1 MSITQETANLIET
14 LAHAASQIGS
24 TPASGKINQLI
35 VSLLP
40 ATGGDTAES
49 IAEALRQDNEALQL
63 ELTSLGIS
71 ARIGAENLELL
82 RDKLTDINQI
92 ATEALVQVDAQNMV
106 DLADDLREIIT
117 LSAPAEVAPVE
128 A

>member
-24 TPASGKINQLI
+24 TAASAKINQLI
-35 VSLLP
+35 VDILP
-40 ATGGDTAES
+40 AASGDTAES
-49 IAEALRQDNEALQL
+49 IAEALRQDNAALQL

-71 ARIGAENLELL
+71 ARIGAENLALL
-82 RDKLTDINQI
+82 RGKLAEITQI
-92 ATEALVQVDAQNMV
+92 ATMSVSGSSDYEIDE
-106 DLADDLREIIT
+106 DLKKIIS
-117 LSAPAEVAPVE
+117 LSELAPPVE

>member
-49 IAEALRQDNEALQL
+49 IAEALRQDNAALQL

-71 ARIGAENLELL
+71 ARIGAENLEVL
-82 RDKLTDINQI
+82 RGKLEEIHQI
-92 ATEALVQVDAQNMV
+92 ASEALVAIGDTNANI
-106 DLADDLREIIT
+106 ADDLREIID
-117 LSAPAEVAPVE
+117 LANPIEAAPE

>member
-1 MSITQETANLIET
+1 MSITQEVANVINT
-14 LAHAASQIGS
+14 LANAASQIGS

-40 ATGGDTAES
+40 ATAGDTAES
-49 IAEALRQDNEALQL
+49 IAEALRQDNASLQL

-71 ARIGAENLELL
+71 ARIGAENLDLL
-82 RDKLTDINQI
+82 RDKLAEIYQI
-92 ATEALVQVDAQNMV
+92 ASEALVAIGDTNVNIAG
-106 DLADDLREIIT
+106 DLREIIEM
-117 LSAPAEVAPVE
+117 AKPIEVAAE

>member
-1 MSITQETANLIET
+1 MSITQETANLIDT

-40 ATGGDTAES
+40 ATGGDTSES
-49 IAEALRQDNEALQL
+49 IAEALRQDNAALQQ
-63 ELTSLGIS
+63 ELASLQIS
-71 ARIGAENLELL
+71 ARIGADNLELL
-82 RDKLTDINQI
+82 RDKLTDVNQI

-117 LSAPAEVAPVE
+117 LAAPAEVAPVE

>member
-40 ATGGDTAES
+40 ATAGDTAES
-49 IAEALRQDNEALQL
+49 IAEALRQDNAAPQEELRSLQ
-63 ELTSLGIS
+63 IS
-71 ARIGAENLELL
+71 AQISIENRELL
-82 RDKLTDINQI
+82 RGKLTEIHQI
-92 ATEALVQVDAQNMV
+92 ASEALVAISDTNVNI
-106 DLADDLREIIT
+106 ADDLREIID
-117 LSAPAEVAPVE
+117 LAKPIE
-128 A
+128 ASTEA